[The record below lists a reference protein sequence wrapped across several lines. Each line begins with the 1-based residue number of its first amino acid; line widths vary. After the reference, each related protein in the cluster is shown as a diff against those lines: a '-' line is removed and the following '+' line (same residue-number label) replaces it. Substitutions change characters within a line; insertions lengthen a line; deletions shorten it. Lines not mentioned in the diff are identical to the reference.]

1 MTTSLELLLT
11 TAFIAVVSAGLST
24 VVGVPLGFWISRLP
38 RRIARTVSVLVTI
51 PFLLPPFL
59 VGISVSTWTTSLDIN
74 AANGMLLIL
83 LAHSIMNAGFIARVV
98 SAKTL
103 ESEQVEA
110 AMLDGAKPGQIRRH
124 ILIPQLLPSLGS
136 AALLVAL
143 YSSTSYGLVLTLAD
157 GTVATLETEIALSAL
172 RDLDLQR
179 AALLA
184 LLQTLLTLGLFVWER
199 SFISLP
205 ASISEI
211 QKSPLPAGR
220 TSTFVGVLFSV
231 LVFAVLLGIMV
242 RSNWGSGLATNL
254 ENLGSRGTRS
264 MLNISVVEAAGNSI
278 RNAIVVLVIAL
289 PLAWVMAKKPGR
301 LSPLLP
307 AGISPVVMGLVT
319 LAVAGYLPRELT
331 SSWVLLPLVQVLFA
345 LPIAYQIL
353 QPARSSIDKEQ
364 LQAASLDGAG
374 SLRSSWFIEL
384 PQLRKSIAIAAAFI
398 MLTSLGEF
406 GAASFLA
413 FGSNETL
420 PIVLFQLA
428 GRPGG
433 DNYGMVMVTAA
444 IYILLTAFI
453 LWLLTSPV
461 QIQRRSRSAV

>member
-1 MTTSLELLLT
+1 
-11 TAFIAVVSAGLST
+11 
-24 VVGVPLGFWISRLP
+24 
-38 RRIARTVSVLVTI
+38 
-51 PFLLPPFL
+51 
-59 VGISVSTWTTSLDIN
+59 
-74 AANGMLLIL
+74 
-83 LAHSIMNAGFIARVV
+83 
-98 SAKTL
+98 
-103 ESEQVEA
+103 
-110 AMLDGAKPGQIRRH
+110 
-124 ILIPQLLPSLGS
+124 
-136 AALLVAL
+136 
-143 YSSTSYGLVLTLAD
+143 
-157 GTVATLETEIALSAL
+157 
-172 RDLDLQR
+172 
-179 AALLA
+179 
-184 LLQTLLTLGLFVWER
+184 
-199 SFISLP
+199 
-205 ASISEI
+205 
-211 QKSPLPAGR
+211 
-220 TSTFVGVLFSV
+220 
-231 LVFAVLLGIMV
+231 
-242 RSNWGSGLATNL
+242 
-254 ENLGSRGTRS
+254 

-307 AGISPVVMGLVT
+307 AGISPVVIGLVT

-384 PQLRKSIAIAAAFI
+384 PQLRKSIAIAAAFV

>member
-1 MTTSLELLLT
+1 M
-11 TAFIAVVSAGLST
+11 
-24 VVGVPLGFWISRLP
+24 
-38 RRIARTVSVLVTI
+38 SVLVTI

-59 VGISVSTWTTSLDIN
+59 IGISVSTWTTSLEIN
-74 AANGMLLIL
+74 ATNGMLLIL

-110 AMLDGAKPGQIRRH
+110 AMLDGAKPGQIRRL
-124 ILIPQLLPSLGS
+124 ILIPQLLPSLVS
-136 AALLVAL
+136 AALMVAL
-143 YSSTSYGLVLTLAD
+143 YSSTSYGLILTLAD

-179 AALLA
+179 AGMLA
-184 LLQTLLTLGLFVWER
+184 LLQTFLTLTLFIWARTFV
-199 SFISLP
+199 STP
-205 ASISEI
+205 TSISEI
-211 QKSPLPAGR
+211 HATFLPAGR
-220 TSTFVGVLFSV
+220 IATIVGVLFSG
-231 LVFAVLLGIMV
+231 LVFALLLGILV

-254 ENLGSRGTRS
+254 ENLASRGTRS

-289 PLAWVMAKKPGR
+289 PLAWVMARRAGR

-307 AGISPVVMGLVT
+307 AGISPVVLGLVT
-319 LAVAGYLPRELT
+319 LSVAGYLPRELT

-353 QPARSSIDKEQ
+353 QPARSSIENEQ
-364 LQAASLDGAG
+364 LDAASLDGAG
-374 SLRSSWFIEL
+374 TLRSSWFVEV
-384 PQLRKSIAIAAAFI
+384 PQLRKSIAIAAAFV

-433 DNYGMVMVTAA
+433 DNYGMVMVTAT